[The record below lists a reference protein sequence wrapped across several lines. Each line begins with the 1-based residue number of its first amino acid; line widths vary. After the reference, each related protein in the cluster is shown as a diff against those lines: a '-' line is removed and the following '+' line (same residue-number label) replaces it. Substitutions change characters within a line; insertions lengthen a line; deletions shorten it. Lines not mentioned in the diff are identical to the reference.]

1 MASMVP
7 APDGFLS
14 PGFTAMAHRGG
25 ALLSENLGMENTLE
39 AFRNAVALGY
49 EYLETD
55 VHATRDG
62 VLVAFHDVN
71 LARVTDTDA
80 HIEDLTMS
88 ELREIRVGGRAD
100 IPTVDELFEEFP
112 GCRFNLDL
120 KAPGAIH
127 LLVEAIRRHKME
139 DRVCVGS
146 FSHKRLQRFRR
157 RLPDVL
163 TSSSPREVTAM
174 MLGLVR
180 RTRGGPPRVY
190 QVPLT
195 YRFGPFTVKVVTPQ
209 RIRSIQNSGR
219 KIHVWT
225 IDDPLV
231 MHELIDWGVDG
242 IITDRPDLLKGV
254 LTSRGMWSTRN

>member
-1 MASMVP
+1 MVS

-25 ALLSENLGMENTLE
+25 ALLAENLGIENTLE

-71 LARVTDTDA
+71 LVRVTDTDA
-80 HIEDLTMS
+80 AIEDLTFA
-88 ELREIRVGGRAD
+88 ELRELRVGGRAV

-112 GCRFNLDL
+112 DCRFNLDL

-127 LLVEAIRRHKME
+127 LLVEAIRRHKAE
-139 DRVCVGS
+139 HRVCVGS
-146 FSHKRLQRFRR
+146 FSRRRLARFRR
-157 RLPDVL
+157 RLPQVP
-163 TSSSPREVTAM
+163 TAFSPVGVVAM

-180 RTRGGPPRVY
+180 RTPGGPPRVY

-195 YRFGPFTVKVVTPQ
+195 HRVGPFTVKVVTPQ
-209 RIRSIQNSGR
+209 RIRTIQNSGR

-225 IDDPLV
+225 IDEPGV

-254 LTSRGMWSTRN
+254 LRSRGMWSTRN